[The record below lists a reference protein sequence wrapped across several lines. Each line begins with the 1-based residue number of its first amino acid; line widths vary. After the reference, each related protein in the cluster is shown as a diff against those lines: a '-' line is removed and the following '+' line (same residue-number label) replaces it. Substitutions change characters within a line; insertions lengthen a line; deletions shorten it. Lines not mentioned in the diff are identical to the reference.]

1 MTIRVAIQHKTA
13 YKFDREVTVLPHLLR
28 LRPAP
33 HSRTHIHGYSL
44 KVTPES
50 HFINW
55 QQDPFGNY
63 QARLIFPEKTRELK
77 FEVEVIA
84 DMTVINPFDFFIEE
98 YAEKYPFKYEKVLL
112 EELAPYLSV
121 TESSKELDQWLADV
135 DRREKRIVDFLVE
148 LNSKLAEQ
156 IEYGIRLEPGVQTC
170 EETLS
175 LRKGSC
181 RDTSWLLVQILRSL
195 GLAAR
200 FASGYLVQL
209 TSDIKSLDGPSGPE
223 QDFTDL
229 HAWCEVYLPGA
240 GWVGLDPTSGL
251 FAGEGHIPLACTAD
265 PISAAPITGST
276 EKCECEFEYSNTV
289 TRIHEDPRV
298 TKPYTDDEWENIKAL
313 GYAVD
318 EKLNEMD
325 VRLTMGG
332 EPTFVSIDDM
342 DSAQW
347 NTKALGADKLKLAKD
362 LLINLKDKFNTHAL
376 LHYGQGKWYPGEEL
390 PRWALGCFW
399 RTDGKALWHD
409 PALLAR
415 VDKDYQHT
423 IEDAERF
430 GMQLCERLE
439 LHTQYLQPAY
449 EDTLYYLWLE
459 RSLPETVNPKVAK
472 LNDDLER
479 RRLAKLLG
487 RGLESAT
494 GYVLPVSF
502 VGQRWQSSR
511 WPLRSDVITLVPGD
525 SPMGYRLP
533 LDSLP
538 QASDEEMPPERDP
551 FEAREDLPAY
561 SYSDQVAKQPQLQL
575 SQKTEEACNNNSP
588 AIIRTSICV
597 EPRDGRLHLFLP
609 PVTHLEHYVEL
620 IHHIESTAS
629 ALSIPVV
636 IEGYEP
642 PKDHRLQKFLITPD
656 PGVIEVNIHP
666 SNNWQEL
673 VANTETLYEQAHR
686 CRLGTEKF
694 MLDGR
699 HTGTGGGNHIT
710 LGGPTPA
717 DSPLLR
723 KPDLLRSLINYW
735 QHHPGLSYLFSGMFI
750 GPTSQAPRPDEGRDE
765 ALYEMEIAFQN
776 FPDGLVDQPWLAD
789 RLMRNLLVDITGNT
803 HRSEFCIDKLYAA
816 GTSSGRQGLLEFR
829 GFEMPPHARMALVQT
844 LLLRCLVARF
854 WEKPYHKPLIRWGT
868 TLHDKYMMPHYVWQD
883 IKEVV
888 DDLQRYRFPFKLEW
902 LTPFEEF
909 RFPHYGRTQIDN
921 IEIELRWAI
930 EPWHVLGE
938 ELTQTGTSRFVD
950 SSVERLQVRLTGMT
964 ESRHILTC
972 NGRRVPLKSTGRQ
985 GEYVAAVRYRAW
997 APPSALHPTL
1007 GIDTPLV
1014 FDLIDSWNGI
1024 SIGGCTYHV
1033 SHPGGR
1039 SYDTLPVNGNEAE
1052 ARRVNRFWNHGFTQ
1066 GPLTPQPEFDALRY
1080 FYENKRAPR
1089 PMVPPQEEICDE
1101 YPNTLDLRK
1110 RNQRFI

>member
-1 MTIRVAIQHKTA
+1 MTIRVAIQHKTS
-13 YKFDREVTVLPHLLR
+13 YKFDRDVKVSPHLLR

-44 KVTPES
+44 KVEPED
-50 HFINW
+50 HFVNW

-63 QARLIFPEKTRELK
+63 QARLVFPEKTRELK

-98 YAEKYPFKYEKVLL
+98 YAENYPFKYDALL
-112 EELAPYLSV
+112 QEELAPYLSV
-121 TESSKELDQWLADV
+121 AESSKELDQWLADV
-135 DRREKRIVDFLVE
+135 DHSKKRIVDFLVE
-148 LNSKLAEQ
+148 LNSKLAGQ
-156 IEYGIRLEPGVQTC
+156 IEYGIRMEPGVQTC
-170 EETLS
+170 QETLT
-175 LRKGSC
+175 LKKGSC

-223 QDFTDL
+223 EDFTDL

-265 PISAAPITGST
+265 PISAAPITGAT
-276 EKCECEFEYSNTV
+276 DKCECEFEYSNTV
-289 TRIHEDPRV
+289 IRIHEDPRV

-313 GYAVD
+313 GCAVD
-318 EKLNEMD
+318 KQLDEMD

-362 LLINLKDKFNTHAL
+362 LLIRLKDKFNTHAL

-399 RTDGKALWHD
+399 RTDGQALWHD
-409 PALLAR
+409 SSLLAR

-430 GMQLCERLE
+430 GQLLCERLGI
-439 LHTQYLQPAY
+439 HNQYLQPAY
-449 EDTLYYLWLE
+449 EDSLYYLWLE
-459 RSLPETVNPKVAK
+459 RSLPESANPKKAK
-472 LNDDLER
+472 LSDDLER

-487 RGLESAT
+487 RGLESIS

-502 VGQRWQSSR
+502 DGQSWQSSL
-511 WPLRSDVITLVPGD
+511 WPMRSDVITLIPGD

-538 QASDEEMPPERDP
+538 QISEEEIPPERDP
-551 FEAREDLPAY
+551 FEARESLPVY
-561 SYSDQVAKQPQLQL
+561 SLTENVAQRQQSQQPPLKDKE
-575 SQKTEEACNNNSP
+575 SSKKTVDV
-588 AIIRTSICV
+588 IRTSICV

-609 PVTHLEHYVEL
+609 PVSHLEHYVEL
-620 IHHIESTAS
+620 IYHIEATAS

-666 SNNWQEL
+666 SRNWQEL
-673 VANTETLYEQAHR
+673 VENTEILYEQAHL

-699 HTGTGGGNHIT
+699 YTGTGGGNHIT

-723 KPDLLRSLINYW
+723 KPDLLRSLVNYW

-789 RLMRNLLVDITGNT
+789 RLMRNLLVDVTGNT

-854 WEKPYHKPLIRWGT
+854 WQDPYHKPLVRWGT
-868 TLHDKYMMPHYVWQD
+868 TLHDKFMMPYHVWQD

-888 DDLQRYRFPFKLEW
+888 DDLQRHGFPFKLEW
-902 LTPFEEF
+902 LAPFEEF
-909 RFPHYGRTQIDN
+909 RFPHYGRQQIDDV
-921 IEIELRWAI
+921 EIELRWAI

-938 ELTQTGTSRFVD
+938 EITQTGTSRFVD

-964 ESRHILTC
+964 ESRYVLTC
-972 NGRRVPLKSTGRQ
+972 NGRRVPLKPTGRQ

-1007 GIDTPLV
+1007 GIDSPLV
-1014 FDLIDSWNGI
+1014 FDLIDTWNGV
-1024 SIGGCTYHV
+1024 SVGGCTYHV

-1039 SYDTLPVNGNEAE
+1039 SYETLPVNGNEAE
-1052 ARRVNRFWNHGFTQ
+1052 ARRVNRFWDHGFTQ
-1066 GPLTPQPEFDALRY
+1066 GPLNPPPEFNALRS
-1080 FYENKRAPR
+1080 FYENKTPPR
-1089 PMVPPQEEICDE
+1089 PMAPPKEEICHE

-1110 RNQRFI
+1110 QNRRIG